1 MTNKPT
7 KIVALAGGVGGAKLA
22 SGLAAIMPPENLTVV
37 VNTADDFTMFGLRI
51 CPDLDTVMYT
61 LAGRA
66 NPHTGWG
73 VAGDTFNGMAMLA
86 DYGATD
92 GWFNIGDYDFATH
105 ILRTQRLRDAG
116 LTLTDVTAE
125 LATSIGVQSRILP
138 MCNEV
143 VRTVIDTPSGKLN
156 FQVYFVQ
163 RQQQDTVDGVE
174 FFNIQQ
180 ARVTPEV
187 RQAVLGARVIILCPS
202 NPIVSIGP
210 ILAVPAMRE
219 LLLEAP
225 APKIAVSPLIGGK
238 ALKGPADK
246 MMQTLGHEVSAYG
259 VARLYA
265 GIANGMV
272 IDHADAEQDDQI
284 NALGMEVLTTNAVM
298 QDEPDRARFARE
310 VLDFALQVRH
320 NSLSSP

>member
-1 MTNKPT
+1 MPAAKRRP

-22 SGLAAIMPPENLTVV
+22 YGLAAVIPSEDLTVI

-66 NPHTGWG
+66 NASTGWG
-73 VAGDTFNGMAMLA
+73 VAGDKFYAMAMLA

-105 ILRTQRLRDAG
+105 IVRTQQLREAG
-116 LTLTDVTAE
+116 LSLTDVTAE
-125 LATSIGVQSRILP
+125 LAASIGVQSRILP
-138 MCNEV
+138 MCNEP
-143 VRTVIDTPSGKLN
+143 VRTVIHTPNGKLN

-163 RQQQDTVDGVE
+163 RQQQDTVEGVE
-174 FFNIQQ
+174 FFGIEK
-180 ARVTPEV
+180 ARPTEEA
-187 RQAVLGARVIILCPS
+187 RQAILAADVIIFCPS

-210 ILAVPAMRE
+210 ILAVPGMRE
-219 LLLEAP
+219 LLLESS
-225 APKIAVSPLIGGK
+225 APKVAVSPLVGGK

-246 MMQTLGHEVSAYG
+246 MMASLGHEVSAYG

-265 GIANGMV
+265 GTVNAMV
-272 IDHADAEQDDQI
+272 IDHADAEQDDSI
-284 NALGMEVLTTNAVM
+284 HALGMQVLATDAVM
-298 QDEPDRARFARE
+298 HDEADRTRFAHE

-320 NSLSSP
+320 NEM